1 MPVEALRRNRQP
13 FWKIARE
20 TGLSR
25 ATVARIGKA
34 KGLSRLSNLDPK
46 IEIVRDEKTLP
57 GEMIHIDIKKLGR
70 IEGVGHRITGNRT
83 GQSAPRSRKQGG
95 KGGEYLDLAVDD
107 HSRLAYSEIL
117 PDETRRSC
125 LKFLFNALRFY
136 RDHGVRVLR
145 VMTDNTDN
153 GVSFRSL
160 SSHKGVA
167 NAKNQ
172 AQAHHTL
179 SAKNKPKGRTLRA
192 DLVAGMGR
200 RQTIQSFIRTGR
212 RTVAFPPQL

>member
-1 MPVEALRRNRQP
+1 
-13 FWKIARE
+13 
-20 TGLSR
+20 
-25 ATVARIGKA
+25 
-34 KGLSRLSNLDPK
+34 
-46 IEIVRDEKTLP
+46 
-57 GEMIHIDIKKLGR
+57 
-70 IEGVGHRITGNRT
+70 
-83 GQSAPRSRKQGG
+83 
-95 KGGEYLDLAVDD
+95 LDLAVDD

-200 RQTIQSFIRTGR
+200 RQTIQSFIRRGR